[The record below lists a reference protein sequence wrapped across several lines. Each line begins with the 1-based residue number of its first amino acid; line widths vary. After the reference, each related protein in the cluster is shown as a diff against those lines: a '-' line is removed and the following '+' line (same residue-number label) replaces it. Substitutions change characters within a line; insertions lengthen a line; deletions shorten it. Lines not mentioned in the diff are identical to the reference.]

1 MTPAYVSISRF
12 RVRNGMEV
20 DVAEAFRERPHL
32 VDGAPGFVRMDVLSP
47 AEDASEF
54 WLVTYWT
61 DEESFR
67 AWHHGHTFRE
77 SHAGIPKGLKLDASA
92 TELRAFRYVA
102 S

>member
-1 MTPAYVSISRF
+1 MDPTYVSISRF
-12 RVRNGMEV
+12 RVRNGMEN
-20 DVAEAFRERPHL
+20 DVADAFRARPHR
-32 VDGAPGFVRMDVLSP
+32 VDDAPGFVRMDVLSP
-47 AEDASEF
+47 AEDAAEF

-77 SHAGIPKGLKLDASA
+77 SHAAIPRGLKLDPSA
-92 TELRAFRYVA
+92 TELRSFRVVA

>member
-1 MTPAYVSISRF
+1 MTPSYVSVSRF
-12 RVRNGMEV
+12 RVRNGMEA
-20 DVAEAFRERPHL
+20 DVAEAFRARPHL
-32 VDGAPGFVRMDVLSP
+32 VDDAPGFVRMDVLSP
-47 AEDASEF
+47 AEDRSEF

-77 SHAGIPKGLKLDASA
+77 SHAAIPKGLKLDAAA
-92 TELRAFRYVA
+92 TELRAFRYIA